1 MIDPSIKLKEE
12 DALSISCREEEK
24 IIVQLNDIYKQMS
37 PKFERCTGI
46 SQSRLD
52 LLHKLFEVEEISQT
66 ALQREV
72 NIDSAA
78 VTRHLKQLEGKGMVS
93 RRKNPDDNRF
103 TFVRLTEEG
112 RQKIEAYREEKEIF
126 ISKVFKSFTK
136 EERSVL
142 SDMLNRIQDNV
153 QDIEY

>member
-1 MIDPSIKLKEE
+1 MTRQLNEEE
-12 DALSISCREEEK
+12 DAVSNSCREEEK

-52 LLHKLFEVEEISQT
+52 ILHKLFEVDEISQT

-93 RRKNPDDNRF
+93 RRKNPEDNRI
-103 TFVRLTEEG
+103 TFVRLTDDG
-112 RQKIEAYREEKEIF
+112 RGRIKAYREEKELF
-126 ISKVFKSFTK
+126 ISKVFMNFTK
-136 EERSVL
+136 EERSAL
-142 SDMLNRIQDNV
+142 SGMLNRIQVNV
-153 QDIEY
+153 QNIEYK

>member
-1 MIDPSIKLKEE
+1 MSN
-12 DALSISCREEEK
+12 SCREEEK

-52 LLHKLFEVEEISQT
+52 LLHKLFEVDEISQT

-93 RRKNPDDNRF
+93 RRKNPEDNRI
-103 TFVRLTEEG
+103 TFVRLTDDG
-112 RQKIEAYREEKEIF
+112 RGRIKAYREEKELF
-126 ISKVFKSFTK
+126 ISKVFMNFTK
-136 EERSVL
+136 EERSAL
-142 SDMLNRIQDNV
+142 SGMLNRIQVNV
-153 QDIEY
+153 QNIEYK

>member
-1 MIDPSIKLKEE
+1 MSNI
-12 DALSISCREEEK
+12 CREEEK

-52 LLHKLFEVEEISQT
+52 LLHKLYEVEEISQT
-66 ALQREV
+66 ALQRVV

-103 TFVRLTEEG
+103 TFVRLSDEG
-112 RQKIEAYREEKEIF
+112 RMKIEAYREEKDIF

-142 SDMLNRIQDNV
+142 SDLLNRIKDNV
-153 QDIEY
+153 QEIEY

>member
-1 MIDPSIKLKEE
+1 MSN
-12 DALSISCREEEK
+12 SCREEEK

-52 LLHKLFEVEEISQT
+52 ILHKLFEVDEISQT

-93 RRKNPDDNRF
+93 RRKNPEDNRI
-103 TFVRLTEEG
+103 TFVRLTDDG
-112 RQKIEAYREEKEIF
+112 RGRIKAYREEKELF
-126 ISKVFKSFTK
+126 ISKVFMNFTK
-136 EERSVL
+136 EERSAL
-142 SDMLNRIQDNV
+142 SGMLNRIQVNV
-153 QDIEY
+153 QNIEYK